1 MFKLNKVVLILSS
14 SRGSGLSQLVDFL
27 VLLLDVAVDLL
38 VVETIERRSDAV
50 LLSHFEVLS
59 EVLVT
64 APPVGPDHVQLLVS
78 PDLMEV

>member
-1 MFKLNKVVLILSS
+1 M
-14 SRGSGLSQLVDFL
+14 
-27 VLLLDVAVDLL
+27 
-38 VVETIERRSDAV
+38 VESVERRSDAV

>member
-1 MFKLNKVVLILSS
+1 MSS

>member
-1 MFKLNKVVLILSS
+1 MRS
-14 SRGSGLSQLVDFL
+14 SRGSGLSQLVDLL

>member
-1 MFKLNKVVLILSS
+1 MFKLNKVVLILRS
-14 SRGSGLSQLVDFL
+14 SRGSGLSQLVDLL